1 MVKPARVVLGIGK
14 AEGVLDRTGEL
25 ERFVAHPLR
34 LLRVSQLPQDK
45 RQIAAMRYP
54 GVLADVRRPQ
64 SRAFTIV
71 IVRKG
76 LFILGESANEIAAVK

>member
-1 MVKPARVVLGIGK
+1 MLGIGK
-14 AEGVLDRTGEL
+14 AEGVLDRAGEL
-25 ERFVAHPLR
+25 ERLFAHPLR

-45 RQIAAMRYP
+45 RQIAAMCYP

-71 IVRKG
+71 VVRKG